1 MPSVRRIL
9 LADADAFF
17 VAVARLVDPEAAAA
31 TLLIVGGRP
40 GSRGVV
46 CSASYETRKF
56 GVRSGMPIARALR
69 LCPDATC
76 VPVPRD
82 ACSERS
88 RAIRDVLETW
98 APVVRAASIDEW
110 YLDLTGTESLYR
122 EPLAE
127 TARKMRE
134 AVLEST
140 GLSVSFGGGTNKLI
154 AKLAVEHAKPKPGSG
169 KTGVH
174 VVEPGGELAF
184 MEGVALAEIPGIG
197 PTFQRKLADRGLV
210 AAADVWRH
218 DMATLTRWFGDRAAQ
233 WLHDRARG
241 LNDDPVVEREA
252 AKSLSHE
259 DTFAEDVDDD
269 AHLETEL
276 RRLAE
281 RTAAALRADGLVA
294 RTVTVK
300 CKDHDFELR
309 TARRTVKDGLE
320 SDRAIADIA
329 VALLARL
336 RAARRVPVR
345 LLGVGLSGLS
355 ERQGAGQL
363 GLFGDPQPLER
374 EKDRAVSRAMDA
386 VRTRL
391 GSSAIT
397 RGRVAGSSG
406 RPASG
411 GRS

>member
-1 MPSVRRIL
+1 VSSPRRIL

-56 GVRSGMPIARALR
+56 GVRSGMPISRALR
-69 LCPDATC
+69 MCPDATC
-76 VPVPRD
+76 VPVPRE

-88 RAIRDVLETW
+88 RAIRNVLEKW
-98 APVVRAASIDEW
+98 SPVVRAASIDEW

-122 EPLAE
+122 ESLAE
-127 TARKMRE
+127 TARKIRE

-140 GLSVSFGGGTNKLI
+140 GLSVSFGGGTNALI

-174 VVEPGGELAF
+174 IVGPGSELAF

-218 DMATLTRWFGDRAAQ
+218 DLATLSRWFDERAAR
-233 WLHDRARG
+233 WLFDRSRGIHDA
-241 LNDDPVVEREA
+241 PVIEREA
-252 AKSLSHE
+252 AKSIGHE
-259 DTFAEDVDDD
+259 DTFAEDIADDT
-269 AHLETEL
+269 ALEHEL
-276 RRLAE
+276 RRLVE
-281 RTAAALRADGLVA
+281 RTAATLRADGLMA
-294 RTVTVK
+294 RTITVK
-300 CKDHDFELR
+300 CKDFDFELR
-309 TARRTVKDGLE
+309 TARRTVKAGVD
-320 SDRAIADIA
+320 SDRAIADIG
-329 VALLARL
+329 VALLTRL

-345 LLGVGLSGLS
+345 LLGISLSGLI
-355 ERQGAGQL
+355 EGKTGGQL
-363 GLFGDPQPLER
+363 GLFGETQPEER

-391 GSSAIT
+391 GTTAIA
-397 RGRVAGSSG
+397 RGRLIPKAPG
-406 RPASG
+406 
-411 GRS
+411 

>member
-1 MPSVRRIL
+1 MPLPPRIL

-69 LCPDATC
+69 LCPEATC

-88 RAIRDVLETW
+88 RAIRSVLERW

-110 YLDLTGTESLYR
+110 YLDLSGTESLYR

-127 TARKMRE
+127 TARVMRE
-134 AVLEST
+134 AVLEET
-140 GLSVSFGGGTNKLI
+140 GLSVSFGGGTNTLV

-169 KTGVH
+169 KTGVFI
-174 VVEPGGELAF
+174 VEPGEEMAF
-184 MEGVALAEIPGIG
+184 MERISLAEIPGIG

-210 AAADVWRH
+210 GASDIWRH
-218 DMATLTRWFGDRAAQ
+218 DMATLTRWFGDRAAH

-241 LNDDPVVEREA
+241 IHNAQVKPREA
-252 AKSLSHE
+252 AKSISHE
-259 DTFAEDVDDD
+259 DTFAEDLDDD
-269 AHLETEL
+269 TQLAAEL
-276 RRLAE
+276 RHLAE

-294 RTVTVK
+294 RTITVK

-309 TARRTVKDGLE
+309 TARRTVKDGVE

-329 VALLARL
+329 VVLLTRL

-345 LLGVGLSGLS
+345 LLGVGLSGLT
-355 ERQGAGQL
+355 EGKTGGQL
-363 GLFGDPQPLER
+363 GLFGEAQPVER
-374 EKDRAVSRAMDA
+374 ERDRAVSRAMDA

-391 GSSAIT
+391 GSGAIT
-397 RGRVAGSSG
+397 RGRVAGSGG
-406 RPASG
+406 RPAAG
-411 GRS
+411 GHS

>member
-1 MPSVRRIL
+1 MPTPRRIL

-56 GVRSGMPIARALR
+56 GVRSGMPISRALR

-76 VPVPRD
+76 VPVPRE

-88 RAIRDVLETW
+88 RAIREVIGRW

-127 TARKMRE
+127 TARKIRA
-134 AVLEST
+134 AVLEET
-140 GLSVSFGGGTNKLI
+140 GLSVSFGGGTNTLI
-154 AKLAVEHAKPKPGSG
+154 AKLAVEHAKPKPGTG

-174 VVEPGGELAF
+174 VVEPGQELAF

-218 DMATLTRWFGDRAAQ
+218 DLATLTRWFGDRAAQ
-233 WLHDRARG
+233 WLHDRSRG
-241 LNDDPVVEREA
+241 IHDAPVVEREA
-252 AKSLSHE
+252 AKSIGHE
-259 DTFAEDVDDD
+259 DTFAEDLADD
-269 AHLETEL
+269 AALEAEL
-276 RRLAE
+276 RRLVE
-281 RTAAALRADGLVA
+281 RTAASLRADGLMA

-300 CKDHDFELR
+300 CKDFDFEVR
-309 TARRTVKDGLE
+309 TARRTVKAGLE

-336 RAARRVPVR
+336 RAARRVPAR
-345 LLGVGLSGLS
+345 LLGVSLSGLT
-355 ERQGAGQL
+355 EGRTGGQL
-363 GLFGDPQPLER
+363 GLFGEAQPAER
-374 EKDRAVSRAMDA
+374 EQDRAVSRAMDA
-386 VRTRL
+386 VRTKL
-391 GSSAIT
+391 GRAAIT
-397 RGRVAGSSG
+397 RGRVS
-406 RPASG
+406 R
-411 GRS
+411 

>member
-1 MPSVRRIL
+1 VPAAPRRIL

-76 VPVPRD
+76 VPVPRE

-88 RAIRDVLETW
+88 RAIRDVLARW

-110 YLDLTGTESLYR
+110 YLDLSDTESLYR

-127 TARKMRE
+127 TARKIRE
-134 AVLEST
+134 AVLQET
-140 GLSVSFGGGTNKLI
+140 GLSVSFGGGTNSLV

-174 VVEPGGELAF
+174 VVEPGEELAF

-218 DMATLTRWFGDRAAQ
+218 DLATLTRWFGDRAAR

-241 LNDDPVVEREA
+241 IHEAPVVAREA
-252 AKSLSHE
+252 AKSISHE
-259 DTFAEDVDDD
+259 DTFGEDIADDPT
-269 AHLETEL
+269 LEAEL
-276 RRLAE
+276 RHLAE
-281 RTAAALRADGLVA
+281 RTAAALRADGLKA

-300 CKDHDFELR
+300 CKDFDFELR
-309 TARRTVKDGLE
+309 TARRTVKDGVE

-329 VALLARL
+329 VALLTRL

-345 LLGVGLSGLS
+345 LLGVSLSGLT
-355 ERQGAGQL
+355 EGASGGQL
-363 GLFGDPQPLER
+363 GLFGESQPVER

-386 VRTRL
+386 VRTKL
-391 GSSAIT
+391 GREAIG
-397 RGRVAGSSG
+397 RGRVS
-406 RPASG
+406 R
-411 GRS
+411 

>member
-1 MPSVRRIL
+1 MSDPRRIL

-31 TLLIVGGRP
+31 TRLIVGGRP

-46 CSASYETRKF
+46 CSASYETRQF

-82 ACSERS
+82 ACAERS
-88 RAIRDVLETW
+88 RAIRDVLGRW

-110 YLDLTGTESLYR
+110 YLDLSGTESLYR

-127 TARKMRE
+127 TARKIRD
-134 AVLEST
+134 AVLEET
-140 GLSVSFGGGTNKLI
+140 GLSVSFGGGTNSLI
-154 AKLAVEHAKPKPGSG
+154 AKLAVEHAKPKPGTG

-174 VVEPGGELAF
+174 VVEPGLELAF
-184 MEGVALAEIPGIG
+184 MERVALAEIPGIG

-210 AAADVWRH
+210 GAADVWRH
-218 DMATLTRWFGDRAAQ
+218 DLATLSRWFGDRAAR

-241 LNDDPVVEREA
+241 IHDAPVAPREA
-252 AKSLSHE
+252 AKSIGHE
-259 DTFAEDVDDD
+259 DTFSEDLADD
-269 AHLETEL
+269 AALEVEL
-276 RRLAE
+276 RRLVE
-281 RTAAALRADGLVA
+281 RTAASLRADGLVA

-300 CKDHDFELR
+300 CKDFDFELR
-309 TARRTVKDGLE
+309 TARRTVRAGLE
-320 SDRAIADIA
+320 SDRAIADVAI
-329 VALLARL
+329 ALLGRL

-345 LLGVGLSGLS
+345 LLGVSLSGLA
-355 ERQGAGQL
+355 EGRTGGQL
-363 GLFGDPQPLER
+363 ALFAEAQPAER

-391 GSSAIT
+391 GSTAIT
-397 RGRVAGSSG
+397 RGRPLRRGS
-406 RPASG
+406 A
-411 GRS
+411 

>member
-1 MPSVRRIL
+1 
-9 LADADAFF
+9 
-17 VAVARLVDPEAAAA
+17 
-31 TLLIVGGRP
+31 
-40 GSRGVV
+40 V

-76 VPVPRD
+76 VPVPRE
-82 ACSERS
+82 ACGERS
-88 RAIRDVLETW
+88 RAIRDVLARW

-110 YLDLTGTESLYR
+110 YLDLSDTESLYR

-127 TARKMRE
+127 TARKIRE
-134 AVLEST
+134 AVLQET
-140 GLSVSFGGGTNKLI
+140 GLSVSFGGGTNSLV

-174 VVEPGGELAF
+174 VVEPGEELAF

-218 DMATLTRWFGDRAAQ
+218 DLATLTRWFGDRAAR

-241 LNDDPVVEREA
+241 IHEAPVVAREA
-252 AKSLSHE
+252 AKSISHE
-259 DTFAEDVDDD
+259 DTFGEDIADDPT
-269 AHLETEL
+269 LEAEL
-276 RRLAE
+276 RHLAE
-281 RTAAALRADGLVA
+281 RTAAALRADGLKA

-300 CKDHDFELR
+300 CKDFDFELR
-309 TARRTVKDGLE
+309 TARRTVKDGVE

-329 VALLARL
+329 VALLTRL

-345 LLGVGLSGLS
+345 LLGVSLSGLT
-355 ERQGAGQL
+355 EGTAGGQL
-363 GLFGDPQPLER
+363 GLFGESQPVER

-386 VRTRL
+386 VRTKL
-391 GSSAIT
+391 GREAIG
-397 RGRVAGSSG
+397 RGRVS
-406 RPASG
+406 R
-411 GRS
+411 